1 MPFDWNDYLLL
12 AKKLIAAQDA
22 DEAALRSA
30 VSRTYYCVFNLA
42 MYRARLT
49 SYRTKDDASSHDQL
63 WSLYERNAESSDC
76 KQVSLIGA
84 RLKRRRVN
92 ADYRTVYTSLR
103 AEAEGA
109 VEDAE
114 VCLKLLSELS
124 QEFPKDV
131 PRKYSF

>member
-1 MPFDWNDYLLL
+1 MPFDWNDYLRL

-22 DEAALRSA
+22 DDAALRSA
-30 VSRTYYCVFNLA
+30 VSRAYYCVFNLA
-42 MYRARLT
+42 MYRARLA
-49 SYRTKDDASSHDQL
+49 SYRPKDDASSHDQL
-63 WSLYERNAESSDC
+63 WSLYQRNVESDAC
-76 KQVSLIGA
+76 KEVYLFGS

-114 VCLKLLSELS
+114 ACIKLLSELS

-131 PRKYSF
+131 PRQYSF